1 MNLCT
6 FLRVKRGEIIDDWVQ
21 QLSRTIS
28 DRYRKRN
35 LSELRQTVARA
46 YDGNYSVICN
56 HDWQPIEEF
65 IVFITRKRLEFKM
78 NKSIETIFSVCV
90 G

>member
-6 FLRVKRGEIIDDWVQ
+6 FLRVKRSEIIEDWVQ

-35 LSELRQTVARA
+35 LSELRQTVARS

-56 HDWQPIEEF
+56 HDWQPIDEF
-65 IVFITRKRLEFKM
+65 IVFITRMRLEFKM
-78 NKSIETIFSVCV
+78 YKKYRNNF
-90 G
+90 